1 MRIFI
6 SGPISGVDDYSK
18 PFFLAEMEEMRKGNT
33 VVNPAYLPTGLDED
47 RYLPICLAMIDA
59 CDAVRFLPGWSES
72 AGARCEE
79 AYAARQGKI
88 RIYPGEETGWN
99 R

>member
-6 SGPISGVDDYSK
+6 SGPISGVDDYNK
-18 PFFLAEMEEMRKGNT
+18 PFFLAEVEEMRKGNT

-47 RYLPICLAMIDA
+47 RYPTICLAMIDA
-59 CDAVRFLPGWSES
+59 CGGVRFLPGWSES
-72 AGARCEE
+72 AGARVEE

-88 RIYPGEETGWN
+88 RIYPEAEE
-99 R
+99 